1 MYNAAAGWLVRY
13 RNNFKDKPM
22 YLGIDPGQTGGL
34 ALLSA
39 GGDILR
45 LEKFDH
51 KDSAMI
57 VKSVVQSLP
66 AARIPG
72 GLVIGVELVHAMPGQ
87 GVSSMFTFG
96 LGLGR
101 IHGVLIGLTEAWT
114 NVSPQAWQRYL
125 PESEAPKGRI
135 MAFAAER
142 WGPHLFILPG
152 CRVPHAGAL
161 DAAGIAE
168 YMRRV
173 TIGELQA
180 PATKAK
186 TTKLRELKL
195 GA

>member
-1 MYNAAAGWLVRY
+1 
-13 RNNFKDKPM
+13 M

-34 ALLSA
+34 ALLSP

-45 LEKFDH
+45 LERFNNQDP
-51 KDSAMI
+51 AMI
-57 VKSVVQSLP
+57 VKSVVESLP
-66 AARIPG
+66 AARLPG
-72 GLVIGVELVHAMPGQ
+72 GLIIGVELVHAMPGQ

-101 IHGVLIGLTEAWT
+101 IHGVLIGLAATWT
-114 NVSPQAWQRYL
+114 NVSPQAWQRWL
-125 PESEAPKGRI
+125 PEGEAPKGRI
-135 MAFAAER
+135 LAFAAER
-142 WGPHLFILPG
+142 WGLRQFILPG
-152 CRVPHAGAL
+152 CRVSHEGAI

-173 TIGELQA
+173 TLGELQA
-180 PATKAK
+180 PVTKAK